1 MRYARTVCILFVSI
15 HVLSTSFSAFYDH
28 ELGACQ
34 ALSLCN
40 FEHHVDMPEVLNVQN
55 V

>member
-1 MRYARTVCILFVSI
+1 MQETICILFVSI
-15 HVLSTSFSAFYDH
+15 HVFSTSFSAFYDH

-40 FEHHVDMPEVLNVQN
+40 FEHHIDCPKF
-55 V
+55 